1 MFMHLLWCDSTCMPC
16 CQNWPSFS
24 SVSMS
29 RRHSMRLLMIEKK
42 CTWLHVEFTWV
53 GHISLF
59 IYYISIYIYTT
70 FLPMELK
77 VADSTRGLAACVA
90 RPLHWVSVDARIPAA
105 LFFASADRSACF
117 LALTLSWPASAAW
130 LIFLVFAVQIAK
142 FMKWWI
148 KIMQARRMQRVY
160 SCLTDQV
167 FFPDQHCSNI
177 SYIY

>member
-1 MFMHLLWCDSTCMPC
+1 MMWFHLHAMLSKLTIVFQC
-16 CQNWPSFS
+16 
-24 SVSMS
+24 
-29 RRHSMRLLMIEKK
+29 
-42 CTWLHVEFTWV
+42 LHVTETFNATADDWKKMHV
-53 GHISLF
+53 APCGVYMSWPYLSLYIF
-59 IYYISIYIYTT
+59 ISIYIYTT

-148 KIMQARRMQRVY
+148 KIMQTRRMQRVY

>member
-1 MFMHLLWCDSTCMPC
+1 MIPPACHAVKTDHRFPVSPCHGDIQCDCWWLKK
-16 CQNWPSFS
+16 NARG
-24 SVSMS
+24 SMWS
-29 RRHSMRLLMIEKK
+29 
-42 CTWLHVEFTWV
+42 LHELA
-53 GHISLF
+53 ISLSLY
-59 IYYISIYIYTT
+59 IYIYIYIYTT